1 MTKFY
6 YDTEFHER
14 GPAHPIEF
22 ISIGIISEH
31 GDSYYAINDG
41 FDTGAALNN
50 KWLRENVMRFIPL
63 REGTFV
69 IDRNHPRVKHRST
82 INRDLREFFKD
93 NNTEDKVEL
102 YAWYADYD
110 HVVLSQIFGRMIDLP
125 DFMPMYTRD
134 LKQEADRLGVPE
146 NAIPTMKDS
155 LAHHPLNDAIHVK
168 TIHDFLKAYE
178 REKLG
183 IL

>member
-1 MTKFY
+1 MVVMGIFLLGAILWVGTLYWKL
-6 YDTEFHER
+6 HSLPER
-14 GPAHPIEF
+14 MAHKSRKLQFELVAVLGL
-22 ISIGIISEH
+22 ISLFTH
-31 GDSYYAINDG
+31 
-41 FDTGAALNN
+41 
-50 KWLRENVMRFIPL
+50 
-63 REGTFV
+63 
-69 IDRNHPRVKHRST
+69 NH
-82 INRDLREFFKD
+82 
-93 NNTEDKVEL
+93 
-102 YAWYADYD
+102 
-110 HVVLSQIFGRMIDLP
+110 IFWIAGLLLAMIDLP

-146 NAIPTMKDS
+146 DAIPTMKDS